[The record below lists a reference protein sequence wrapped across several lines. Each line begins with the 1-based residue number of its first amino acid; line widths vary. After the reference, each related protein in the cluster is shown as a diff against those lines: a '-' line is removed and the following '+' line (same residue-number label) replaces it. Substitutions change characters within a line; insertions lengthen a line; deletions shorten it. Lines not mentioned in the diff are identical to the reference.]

1 MKIEVSNNQT
11 NWTTAAENTDGSVYA
26 WKNVSVAAVG
36 KYIRITSMC
45 DDLAIN
51 EFALKKTDG
60 TGFATLTAVSGNAWQ
75 LTDEQNTVPLY
86 PSYMNSTYFDE
97 IYHARTAYEHIL
109 DSSHT
114 KTRTPRSASS
124 SSRVGIRIFG
134 MTRSAGA
141 SGARCSVF

>member
-51 EFALKKTDG
+51 EFALQKDRRHR
-60 TGFATLTAVSGNAWQ
+60 LCNAHRRLRQ
-75 LTDEQNTVPLY
+75 
-86 PSYMNSTYFDE
+86 
-97 IYHARTAYEHIL
+97 
-109 DSSHT
+109 
-114 KTRTPRSASS
+114 
-124 SSRVGIRIFG
+124 RVAAHG
-134 MTRSAGA
+134 
-141 SGARCSVF
+141 